1 MITGKKY
8 IVLANVETE
17 QDASTGDRCK
27 KVTSG
32 RKIAGTVELVG
43 IQTAQVGQAQ
53 GFNLNFSVEVL
64 RIHYSGEKYLYFS
77 GRLDEVKTLSK
88 AKDATKMLLNVQAS
102 DDPETKAA
110 LEEWISK

>member
-64 RIHYSGEKYLYFS
+64 RIHYSGERYLYFS
-77 GRLDEVKTLSK
+77 GRLYEIKTLSK
-88 AKDATKMLLNVQAS
+88 SKDPARMLLNVQTS
-102 DDPETKAA
+102 DDPDTKAA
-110 LEEWISK
+110 IERWLAL

>member
-1 MITGKKY
+1 MITGKKH

-17 QDASTGDRCK
+17 QDEVSGDRTK
-27 KVTSG
+27 NVTSG
-32 RKIAGTVELVG
+32 KKLAGTVELVG

-64 RIHYSGEKYLYFS
+64 RIHYGGEKYLYFS
-77 GRLDEVKTLSK
+77 DRLYEVKTLSK
-88 AKDATKMLLNVQAS
+88 AKDATRMLLNVQAS

-110 LEEWISK
+110 IERWLST